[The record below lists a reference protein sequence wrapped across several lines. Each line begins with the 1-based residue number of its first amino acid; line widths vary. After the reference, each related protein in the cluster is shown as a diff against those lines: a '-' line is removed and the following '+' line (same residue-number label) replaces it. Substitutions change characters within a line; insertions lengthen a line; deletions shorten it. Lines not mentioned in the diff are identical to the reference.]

1 MTLAL
6 LLLAAAP
13 AAAQPE
19 QAAPGSVTRSVT
31 KMLTKAATF
40 ELASSALE
48 TALFFGFH
56 GAAAASGGVVFAVS
70 FVTSGAVYLVHELA
84 WDALTDAGTRPAD
97 PDVIAGKSLS
107 YRVASAT
114 RSFAIGSLLG
124 GAGALGSAAYAA
136 TVAVADTVLYAGS
149 EYLFSWLRAKD
160 GRAATVGTAP

>member
-1 MTLAL
+1 MKLAL

-19 QAAPGSVTRSVT
+19 QAAPGSVTR
-31 KMLTKAATF
+31 MLTKAATF

-56 GAAAASGGVVFAVS
+56 GAVAASGAMIFAVS
-70 FVTSGAVYLVHELA
+70 FATAGTVYVVHELA

-97 PDVIAGKSLS
+97 PDVIAGKSLT
-107 YRVASAT
+107 YRVASAA

-124 GAGALGSAAYAA
+124 GGGALGSAAYAA
-136 TVAVADTVLYAGS
+136 TVAVADTALYAGT
-149 EYLFSWLRAKD
+149 EYLFSWLRADD
-160 GRAATVGTAP
+160 GLAATVGAGP